1 MGQPNFPTGPTAN
14 VTTYSDGTTLWS
26 WDGTIWRNTGV
37 YGPTG
42 PRGASANSSSG
53 LPKITGVTYTNSSY
67 VNNSATSV
75 SASTGGYIQLTGTNF
90 ASGCSVV
97 IQNTAATTTT
107 YVNSTTVNVA
117 VPAISAGTYFIYLS
131 NSDGGVA
138 IKPNGIVYT

>member
-14 VTTYSDGTTLWS
+14 DTYSDGTTKWTY
-26 WDGTIWRNTGV
+26 DGTIWRNSGV

-42 PRGASANSSSG
+42 PRGASANASSG
-53 LPKITGVTYTNSSY
+53 LPKITTVTITNSSY
-67 VNNSATSV
+67 VSTGGTTVSTS
-75 SASTGGYIQLTGTNF
+75 GGYIQLTGTNF

-107 YVNSTTVNVA
+107 YVSATTVNVA
-117 VPAISAGTYFIYLS
+117 MPAMTAGTYFIYLT

-138 IKPNGIVYT
+138 IKPNGVTYA

>member
-14 VTTYSDGTTLWS
+14 DTYNDGTTLWTY
-26 WDGTIWRNTGV
+26 DGTVWRNSGV

-42 PRGASANSSSG
+42 PRGASANSSSD
-53 LPKITGVTYTNSSY
+53 LPKITTVTYTNSSY

-75 SASTGGYIQLTGTNF
+75 SASSGGYIQLTGTNF

-117 VPAISAGTYFIYLS
+117 VPAMTAGTYFIYLS
-131 NSDGGVA
+131 NTDGGVA
-138 IKPNGIVYT
+138 IKPNGIVYV